1 MVGTVCLGFRPSEIA
16 AAVAAAVVGDVEEA
30 DLAKACSHIDKVHPN
45 FISS

>member
-16 AAVAAAVVGDVEEA
+16 AAVAAAVVGDVNDA
-30 DLAKACSHIDKVHPN
+30 DLAKACTHVDKVHPK